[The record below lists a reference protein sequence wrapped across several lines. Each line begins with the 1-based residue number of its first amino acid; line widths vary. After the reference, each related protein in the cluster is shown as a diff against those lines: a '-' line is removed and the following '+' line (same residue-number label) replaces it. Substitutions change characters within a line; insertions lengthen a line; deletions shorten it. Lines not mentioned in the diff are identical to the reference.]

1 MIKFHYHTARRDVPH
16 LGIQRGARLCH
27 VYSDTS
33 LEELEEW
40 GRRRGLRPEWVH
52 SGAIPHF
59 DAFGER
65 LELCGP
71 GVRMRELV
79 SDIRGWRAAGPEAGA
94 ASDRQI
100 ESPIAVA
107 AGRAG

>member
-16 LGIQRGARLCH
+16 LGIQRGVRLCH
-27 VYSDTS
+27 VYSDNS

-79 SDIRGWRAAGPEAGA
+79 VDIRGWRAAGSEAVG
-94 ASDRQI
+94 DRQI

-107 AGRAG
+107 AGGAG